1 VRRAAIDIGTN
12 SVRLLVADVTEGRIN
27 PVLQRI
33 EITRLGEG
41 LAQSPLLAPQAIG
54 RTVRAVRELVAC
66 AEQLGATS
74 LVVIGTSALREAQN
88 RATLERDLRPLR
100 IRVLTGEQEAELG
113 FLGALA
119 GLPEA
124 RGRILVIDV
133 GGGSTELV
141 IGTREQI
148 EARTSLPVGAVRMT
162 ETFIRSDP
170 PAQVELEALARS
182 VAMIL
187 APHRRTF
194 KAPDVAVGVGGT
206 ATTLVAVDRAL
217 DPYDP
222 TQVHGARLTRSKI
235 RAQARGLCAMPLALR
250 RRLPGLQPERAD
262 IICAGAV
269 ILHAVLLELAIS
281 ELVVS
286 ESDLLWGAL
295 LRLRS

>member
-1 VRRAAIDIGTN
+1 MRRAAIDIGTN
-12 SVRLLVADVTEGRIN
+12 SVRLLVADVTEGRIS

-41 LAQSPLLAPQAIG
+41 LTRSPVLTPQAIG
-54 RTVRAVRELVAC
+54 RTVRAVREFATC
-66 AEQLGATS
+66 AEQLGAAS
-74 LVVIGTSALREAQN
+74 LVVVGTSALREAQN
-88 RATLERDLRPLR
+88 RSTLERDLRPLR

-113 FLGALA
+113 FLGVLA

-141 IGTREQI
+141 VGRREGI
-148 EARTSLPVGAVRMT
+148 EARTSLPLGAVRMT
-162 ETFIRSDP
+162 EAFIRSDP
-170 PAQVELEALARS
+170 PAEVELEALARS
-182 VAMIL
+182 VAL
-187 APHRRTF
+187 TLGPQRRTF
-194 KAPDVAVGVGGT
+194 QGPDVAVGIGGT

-222 TQVHGARLTRSKI
+222 TQVHGARLTRWKV
-235 RAQARGLCAMPLALR
+235 RTLARGLCAMPLALR

-269 ILHAVLLELAIS
+269 ILHTLLLELDVP
-281 ELVVS
+281 ELVIS

-295 LRLRS
+295 LRLR